1 MARGG
6 QGGREQGIDA
16 FSSEG
21 RRNSQEDN
29 KMVLDDL
36 KESLQWER
44 TLMPE
49 QEQSPV
55 PGHHCPR
62 SCSDGTRPPLAAG
75 GRTWSGSQPPA
86 NSLPYNRKHGPFS
99 PCFPPIKRASFKR

>member
-6 QGGREQGIDA
+6 QGGRERGIDA

-29 KMVLDDL
+29 KTALDDL

-44 TLMPE
+44 TLLPE
-49 QEQSPV
+49 QEQSPA
-55 PGHHCPR
+55 PGHRCP
-62 SCSDGTRPPLAAG
+62 CGCCDGDEDHRWQQEGGHGLSPRLLLTPRLTTGNIALSPPVSHL
-75 GRTWSGSQPPA
+75 
-86 NSLPYNRKHGPFS
+86 
-99 PCFPPIKRASFKR
+99 